1 MRQEENLIHVHSSV
15 SWLQCDEKHLQ
26 IRVPDGQN
34 LTLEESSFEVAKILQ
49 QLSEPR
55 TYEDTVQWAL
65 TNDIDP
71 ETLDT
76 ALSTLNEYSI
86 IVESSNNSAAS
97 LPSIF
102 KNVLDFNINSSKAL
116 RSGLPF
122 PYFNHLEVEGDG
134 DLKNLASDAAEDVS
148 SFLNEYNKSSEL
160 RSLRVVCSTSGNQQY
175 LREQNKQAVKDGVAM
190 LAVQWNDEMLSIGP
204 LYIPNESA
212 CYECLTVRRRAATNF
227 LTELDASLNGQVQR
241 PHEPKMDK
249 VISQLAGYAI
259 GRYLSIVTTGMFH
272 LIKPNEVE
280 TWDVIKGEKQAGEV
294 LKVPRCDVCG
304 RKKSS
309 DPIRA
314 IRDLNS

>member
-1 MRQEENLIHVHSSV
+1 MRQVESLLYVHSAV
-15 SWLQCDEKHLQ
+15 SWLQCDDKRLQ

-34 LTLEESSFEVAKILQ
+34 LTIDESSYEVEKILQ
-49 QLSEPR
+49 RLSKPQ
-55 TYEDTVQWAL
+55 TYNDTVQWAL
-65 TNDIDP
+65 TNNIDP
-71 ETLDT
+71 EVLDI

-86 IVESSNNSAAS
+86 ILETSNNNDTL

-102 KNVLDFNINSSKAL
+102 KSVLDFNINSSKAL

-122 PYFNHLEVEGDG
+122 PYFNHIEVSGKG
-134 DLKNLASDAAEDVS
+134 DLKHLTKDVAEDVRK
-148 SFLNEYNKSSEL
+148 FLNAYNQPSEL
-160 RSLRVVCSTSGNQQY
+160 RSLRVVCSTPGDQQY
-175 LREQNKQAVKDGVAM
+175 LREQNKKAVKDGVAM
-190 LAVQWNDEMLSIGP
+190 LTVQWSDEMLSIGP

-227 LTELDASLNGQVQR
+227 LTELDASLNNQIQR
-241 PHEPKMDK
+241 AHELKLDK
-249 VISQLAGYAI
+249 VISQLAGFVI
-259 GRYLSIVTTGMFH
+259 GRYLYIVTTGMFH

-280 TWDVIKGEKQAGEV
+280 TWDVVKGEKHIGEV

-304 RKKSS
+304 RKKAS